1 MKLEAYKDEKVYSPI
16 EDKEIRTNLKNS
28 PIWTGLR
35 YHADELAIA
44 KKKHEV
50 LYEYSIKFD
59 GLIPVQVT
67 NVQKLTR

>member
-1 MKLEAYKDEKVYSPI
+1 MKDEKVYSPI
-16 EDKEIRTNLKNS
+16 EDKEIRSNLQGS

-35 YHADELAIA
+35 YHSDELETA

-59 GLIPVQVT
+59 GLRAVQVT
-67 NVQKLTR
+67 NVQKLAK